1 MSGLFVSDLEPST
14 RTIIN
19 HIDRRHPEVKELAF
33 THVSYGVPTIPSRF
47 KKWAGAPWVSWSGP
61 RSDTPSDLQ
70 SWMLPIAGVAG
81 MMTPSYRWDQIAL
94 DEYLGRLLLPR
105 GFDFYISQEVGI
117 DALGDHPRLAKAWEA
132 YLVELCRRLYAIN
145 QDISV
150 LWSPYAWDLWASVS
164 EARRHKIRVAVS
176 VLLTNVRAYSKTPG
190 ITTLDLQD
198 GRGAQPNEPE
208 TDAVH
213 WYRLIARDSN
223 VRFRINMEYFT
234 PHFEAQPPEE
244 MERREKFYEANGV
257 PIGCCWALR
266 YW

>member
-1 MSGLFVSDLEPST
+1 MSGFFVSDLEPST
-14 RTIIN
+14 HTIIN

-33 THVSYGVPTIPSRF
+33 TDVGYGVPVVPGRF
-47 KKWAGAPWVSWSGP
+47 KKWAGAPWVRWSGP
-61 RSDTPSDLQ
+61 RWDTPTDLQ

-81 MMTPSYRWDQIAL
+81 MLTPSYRWDQIIA
-94 DEYLGRLLLPR
+94 DENLARLLLPR

-132 YLVELCRRLYAIN
+132 YLVELCRRLYTIN

-150 LWSPYAWDLWASVS
+150 LWSPYAWDLWDSVS
-164 EARRHKIRVAVS
+164 KARRDKIKAAVS
-176 VLLTNVRAYSKTPG
+176 LLLTNVRNYSKTPG

-208 TDAVH
+208 TDAVN
-213 WYRLIARDSN
+213 WYDLIARDPS

-234 PHFEAQPPEE
+234 PQLAAQPPEE
-244 MERREKFYEANGV
+244 MERRAKFYEERSV
-257 PIGCCWALR
+257 PIGCGWALR
-266 YW
+266 